1 MPVTRVLICE
11 DSKTYTA
18 ALRRALEHDS
28 EIKVVNS
35 VASAEEAVA
44 AVSRCRPDVITM
56 DIELPGMSG
65 LQGIEQIMGTDPCP
79 ILIISSHLGS
89 TSAAAAAGLAAGALD
104 AVSKESLD
112 VMAPSSVSA
121 VALRARL
128 KQLSHVRVIRHPR
141 ARLAAAGSPVVA
153 GRTASVIG
161 VCASTGGPQ
170 ALCAVLSLLPGTFR
184 IPVLVVQHITA
195 GFHEGLA
202 RWLDDSVPLDVRMA
216 DAGVPA
222 AAGIWI
228 APGGAHLRLGRDGT
242 LILDEVTPA
251 GRHRPS
257 GDVLLTSVAEV
268 AGHGAVA
275 VVLSGMGRDGAI
287 GARAVSDAGGTV
299 LAQDEESSAV
309 WGMPKAAAEEG
320 RAAVLP
326 LVEIGSRLRVLRLEP
341 LRK

>member
-18 ALRRALEHDS
+18 ALRRVLEHDS
-28 EIKVVNS
+28 DIEVVHS
-35 VASAEEAVA
+35 VASAEEAVL

-65 LQGIEQIMGTDPCP
+65 LQGIEQIMGTDPRP
-79 ILIISSHLGS
+79 ILIISSHLGA
-89 TSAAAAAGLAAGALD
+89 TSDAAAAGLAAGALD

-112 VMAPSSVSA
+112 VMAPSSASA
-121 VALRARL
+121 RAFRARI
-128 KQLSHVRVIRHPR
+128 KQLSHIRVIRHPR
-141 ARLAAAGSPVVA
+141 ARLAHRDGPPS
-153 GRTASVIG
+153 GGQTASVIG
-161 VCASTGGPQ
+161 ICASTGGPQ
-170 ALCAVLSLLPGTFR
+170 ALCAVLSLLPATFP

-202 RWLDDSVPLDVRMA
+202 RWLDSSVPLNVRMA
-216 DAGVPA
+216 DAGVAA
-222 AAGIWI
+222 AAGVWI

-242 LILDEVTPA
+242 LVRDEVTPA

-257 GDVLLTSVAEV
+257 GDVLLTSVAQV
-268 AGHGAVA
+268 AGAGAVA

-299 LAQDEESSAV
+299 FAQDEESSAV

-320 RAAVLP
+320 RATVLT
-326 LVEIGSRLRVLRLEP
+326 LNEIGGRLRVFRPEP